1 MGGVIDTSVFAACE
15 RKGWSAKATITHI
28 LQTFHGSVILSAVVA
43 AERTEGIYRAK
54 SAKESSVRT
63 AFVHDIFQ
71 AFPPVPFTRATA
83 LIAGQIRGEQGS
95 AGNTLPTAD
104 SFIAAA
110 ALELNYAVVTP
121 NVRDFMRIPGLQVIA
136 FLRP

>member
-15 RKGWSAKATITHI
+15 RKRWSAKATITHI
-28 LQTFHGSVILSAVVA
+28 LQTVHGPVVLSAVVA
-43 AERTEGIYRAK
+43 AELTEGIYRAK
-54 SAKESSVRT
+54 SAHESGVRT

-71 AFPPVPFTRATA
+71 AFLPVSFTKATA

-104 SFIAAA
+104 SFIAAT
-110 ALELNYAVVTP
+110 ALELHCAVITL
-121 NVRDFMRIPGLQVIA
+121 NVKDFIRIPGLQAIP